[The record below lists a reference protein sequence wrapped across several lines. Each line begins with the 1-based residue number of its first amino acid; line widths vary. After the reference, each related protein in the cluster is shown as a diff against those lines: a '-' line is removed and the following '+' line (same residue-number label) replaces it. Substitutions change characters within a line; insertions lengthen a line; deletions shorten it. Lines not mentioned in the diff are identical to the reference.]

1 MHVVVFGSTGF
12 LAEEITQVMSGK
24 GWRISRFSSSSS
36 ENGVLSFNNSEWPE
50 LLLEKGTVDGIVWA
64 QGKNGQG
71 TVLTTSRDDLIS
83 LFEANVVYVS
93 ESLKALHSKKTLSN
107 PCRAVILSSV
117 WQEVSR
123 PEKFAYSVSKSAIS
137 GLVRSVAV
145 DMAADG
151 FSINAVLPGV
161 VDSPMAHAQLTPS
174 SIEGLRNQTPGGE
187 LVSGQNV
194 SSLVSFLLS
203 SDSKGIN
210 GQSLTVDNGWSMVH
224 HV

>member
-1 MHVVVFGSTGF
+1 MHLVVFGSTGF
-12 LAEEITQVMSGK
+12 LAQEITQMMSGK
-24 GWRISRFSSSSS
+24 GWRISQFSSSST
-36 ENGVLSFNNSEWPE
+36 ENGVLSFENSKWPE
-50 LLLEKGTVDGIVWA
+50 LLLEKGTVDGVVWA

-71 TVLTTSRDDLIS
+71 TVLTTSKDDMVS

-137 GLVRSVAV
+137 GLVRSMAV
-145 DMAADG
+145 DMAAEG
-151 FSINAVLPGV
+151 FSVNAVLPGV
-161 VDSPMAHAQLTPS
+161 VDSPMAHAQLTSS
-174 SIEGLRNQTPGGE
+174 SIKALRDKTPGGQ
-187 LVSGQNV
+187 LVSQQNV
-194 SSLVSFLLS
+194 ASIVSFLLS
-203 SDSKGIN
+203 SDSTGIN

-224 HV
+224 LV

>member
-1 MHVVVFGSTGF
+1 MHLVIFGSTGF
-12 LAEEITQVMSGK
+12 LAKEIKQIMSGK
-24 GWRISRFSSSSS
+24 GWRISNFSTSSR
-36 ENGVLSFNNSEWPE
+36 EEELLSFEDPAWPE
-50 LLLEKGTVDGIVWA
+50 LLLEKGKVDGVVWA

-71 TVLTTSRDDLIS
+71 TVLTTSKDDLVS
-83 LFEANVVYVS
+83 LFDANVMYVS
-93 ESLKALHSKKTLSN
+93 ESLKALHSNKILSD

-123 PEKFAYSVSKSAIS
+123 PEKFSYIVSKSAIS

-145 DMAADG
+145 DMAVDG

-161 VDSPMAHAQLTPS
+161 VDSPMAHAQLTSS
-174 SIEGLRNQTPGGE
+174 SIEGLKNQTPGGE
-187 LVSGQNV
+187 LVSPQNV
-194 SSLVSFLLS
+194 ASIVSFLLS

-224 HV
+224 LV